1 MGSEPSRRNF
11 CSHRAQRNRMTS
23 EDHVKKVHGT
33 STRQDVFS
41 ALPAV
46 GKINGL
52 AYVSNFPLPLPP
64 LVCQASSSLP
74 PEAMAGWPSTS
85 ALLEAAQTRFEG
97 ANTWRCELPCP
108 AVGFSLI
115 SSLRMGWEGMGRD
128 GRCFNEFF
136 RPRLV
141 HGAPDGPVVPTGSPT
156 PSQRPPSTGSPQ
168 HTECHKQRCHDHGT
182 SRQHGEAL
190 H

>member
-1 MGSEPSRRNF
+1 
-11 CSHRAQRNRMTS
+11 MTS

-85 ALLEAAQTRFEG
+85 ALLEAAQTRFAG
-97 ANTWRCELPCP
+97 ANTWR
-108 AVGFSLI
+108 
-115 SSLRMGWEGMGRD
+115 
-128 GRCFNEFF
+128 
-136 RPRLV
+136 
-141 HGAPDGPVVPTGSPT
+141 
-156 PSQRPPSTGSPQ
+156 
-168 HTECHKQRCHDHGT
+168 
-182 SRQHGEAL
+182 
-190 H
+190 

>member
-1 MGSEPSRRNF
+1 
-11 CSHRAQRNRMTS
+11 MTS

-85 ALLEAAQTRFEG
+85 ALLEAAQTRFAG
-97 ANTWRCELPCP
+97 ANTWRYTI
-108 AVGFSLI
+108 LI
-115 SSLRMGWEGMGRD
+115 YGERNQLRKNKLFLFIKEET
-128 GRCFNEFF
+128 EFLKKKVAQA
-136 RPRLV
+136 R
-141 HGAPDGPVVPTGSPT
+141 
-156 PSQRPPSTGSPQ
+156 
-168 HTECHKQRCHDHGT
+168 
-182 SRQHGEAL
+182 
-190 H
+190 